1 MSIELFNL
9 IMTTQGVFAGLF
21 VWLLFETRKEA
32 RRREDR
38 LMEHL
43 EKTAETQMEIKN
55 NIHSLKNELKKR
67 GDL

>member
-1 MSIELFNL
+1 MELFNL

-21 VWLLFETRKEA
+21 IWLLFETRKEA

-38 LMEHL
+38 LMQHL
-43 EKTAETQMEIKN
+43 EKTAEMQREINN

>member
-1 MSIELFNL
+1 
-9 IMTTQGVFAGLF
+9 MTTQGVFAGLF
-21 VWLLFETRKEA
+21 IWLLFETRKEA

-38 LMEHL
+38 LMQHL
-43 EKTAETQMEIKN
+43 EKTAEMQREINN